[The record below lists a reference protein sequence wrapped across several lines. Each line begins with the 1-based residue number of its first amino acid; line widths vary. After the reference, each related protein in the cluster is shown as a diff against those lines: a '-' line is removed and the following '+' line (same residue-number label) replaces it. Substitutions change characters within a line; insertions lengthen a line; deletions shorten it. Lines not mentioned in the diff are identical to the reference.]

1 MLRHM
6 IGKRVMGAA
15 LLLVGLCSQ
24 GFAQTSRIEVVGMP
38 EEVVRVMASQMNA
51 WNQGNLEGFMQGYW
65 PSDSLLFVGKSGITQ
80 GHSATLERYRLGY
93 PTKADMGTLT
103 FRNEKWVTVSRNS
116 GWLVGGW
123 HLEKDGQANA
133 EGMYTLL
140 WRRIHGVWVIVA
152 DHSS

>member
-6 IGKRVMGAA
+6 IGKRVMGAT

-65 PSDSLLFVGKSGITQ
+65 PSDSLLFVGKSGITR
-80 GHSATLERYRLGY
+80 GHAATLERYRLGY
-93 PTKADMGTLT
+93 PTQADMGTPT
-103 FRNEKWVTVSRNS
+103 FHNEK
-116 GWLVGGW
+116 
-123 HLEKDGQANA
+123 
-133 EGMYTLL
+133 
-140 WRRIHGVWVIVA
+140 
-152 DHSS
+152 

>member
-1 MLRHM
+1 MLRDM
-6 IGKRVMGAA
+6 IGERVMGAT

-38 EEVVRVMASQMNA
+38 AEVVRVMASQMDA

-65 PSDSLLFVGKSGITQ
+65 PSDSLLFVGKSGITR
-80 GHSATLERYRLGY
+80 GHAATLERYRLGY
-93 PTKADMGTLT
+93 PTKSDMGTLT
-103 FRNEKWVTVSRNS
+103 FRNEKWVQVSRNS

-123 HLEKDGQANA
+123 HLDKEGQANA

-140 WRRIHGVWVIVA
+140 WRRIHGEWVIVA